1 MFKILFRLFV
11 AMVLFAGFYIIYTH
25 ATFSSFE
32 NLKSKNHVSV
42 KFQKLPELIL
52 PSREGYTGYQYEIIK
67 KYLKTIGHENLVTE
81 NITYD
86 IDVYY
91 TTSICESCV
100 IINEED
106 LLIITNT
113 SGNEGKDL
121 EVIKS
126 FQRINL
132 EYASLDMFEMNYS
145 NNSIDELIYNI
156 DNNLVTNAII
166 TRSAYLFYK
175 KYFPNLRIK
184 TNLGKVALIW
194 EILGDDGSIITD
206 IEAFFEKEDTK
217 KFIIQLKD
225 KYYSKNSISSYIFIG
240 SRLFISDMITKLPR
254 YESLFKRASEV
265 NNLDWK
271 LLASISYQESKW
283 NNNAV
288 SPTGVKGV
296 MMLTQNTAKML
307 NVDRLKP
314 NESILGAARYFSN
327 LLIKYSAYNEI
338 TRTNLALA
346 SYNAGPNHINDIL
359 LLAKNNGDNIER
371 WDVLKNYLYKLNQ
384 KKYYK
389 KMKYGYARGWEAVQY
404 IENVKQYYDIIT
416 FLENKDKESEDGLF
430 DEVPSTL

>member
-1 MFKILFRLFV
+1 
-11 AMVLFAGFYIIYTH
+11 MVFFASIYIIYMN
-25 ATFSSFE
+25 ATYSSYE
-32 NLKSKNHVSV
+32 GLKSKNDISV
-42 KFQKLPELIL
+42 NFQNLPEMIL
-52 PSREGYTGYQYEIIK
+52 PSRETSTGYQYELIK
-67 KYLKTIGHENLVTE
+67 KYLETIGQKNLITE

-86 IDVYY
+86 INVYY
-91 TTSICESCV
+91 TTSVCTSCV
-100 IINEED
+100 VINEED
-106 LLIITNT
+106 LLIIYNAT
-113 SGNEGKDL
+113 GNEGKDV
-121 EVIKS
+121 EVIQP
-126 FQRINL
+126 FQNINL
-132 EYASLDMFEMNYS
+132 EYDSLDTFEINYS

-156 DNNLVTNAII
+156 DNNLVTNSIL

-184 TNLGKVALIW
+184 TNLGKV
-194 EILGDDGSIITD
+194 ILVWDFQGDDGSILVD
-206 IEAFFEKEDTK
+206 INAFFEKEDTK
-217 KFIIQLKD
+217 EFITDLKD

-240 SRLFISDMITKLPR
+240 SRLFISDMTTKLPK
-254 YESLFKRASEV
+254 YESLFKKASED

-283 NNNAV
+283 NNDAV

-307 NVDRLKP
+307 NVNRLKP
-314 NESILGAARYFSN
+314 NESIVGAARYFSN
-327 LLIKYSAYNEI
+327 LLKKYSAYNEI

-359 LLAKNNGDNIER
+359 LLAKNNGDNIEN
-371 WDVLKNYLYKLNQ
+371 WNILKTYLYKLNQ

-416 FLENKDKESEDGLF
+416 FLDNKDNESNNELF
-430 DEVPSTL
+430 NEVPDTL

>member
-1 MFKILFRLFV
+1 
-11 AMVLFAGFYIIYTH
+11 MVFFAGIYIIYTN
-25 ATFSSFE
+25 ATYSSYE
-32 NLKSKNHVSV
+32 SLKNKNDISV
-42 KFQKLPELIL
+42 NFQNLPEMIM
-52 PSREGYTGYQYEIIK
+52 PSRETSTGYQYELIK
-67 KYLKTIGHENLVTE
+67 KYLETIGQKNLITE

-86 IDVYY
+86 INVYY
-91 TTSICESCV
+91 TTSVCASCV
-100 IINEED
+100 VINEED
-106 LLIITNT
+106 LLIIYNVN
-113 SGNEGKDL
+113 GNEGKDV
-121 EVIKS
+121 EVIQP
-126 FQRINL
+126 FQNINL
-132 EYASLDMFEMNYS
+132 EYDSLDTFEINYS

-156 DNNLVTNAII
+156 DNNLVTNSII
-166 TRSAYLFYK
+166 TRSSYLFYK

-184 TNLGKVALIW
+184 TNLGKV
-194 EILGDDGSIITD
+194 ILVWDFQGDDGSILTD
-206 IEAFFEKEDTK
+206 INAFFEKEDTK
-217 KFIIQLKD
+217 EFISGLKD

-240 SRLFISDMITKLPR
+240 SRLFISDMITKLPK
-254 YESLFKRASEV
+254 YESLFKKASED

-283 NNNAV
+283 NNDAV

-314 NESILGAARYFSN
+314 SESIVGAARYFSN
-327 LLIKYSAYNEI
+327 LLKKYSTYNEI

-359 LLAKNNGDNIER
+359 LLAKNNGDNIEN
-371 WDVLKNYLYKLNQ
+371 WNVLKSYLYKLNQ

-416 FLENKDKESEDGLF
+416 FLDNKDNESDNELF
-430 DEVPSTL
+430 NEVPSTL